1 VEEVDNIRK
10 NIDGIDEE
18 ILRLLNDRAD
28 WALKIKKTSLG
39 KTPIRPERE
48 SAIVREMVEKN
59 QGPLP
64 ADAIRQIYTQIIA
77 SFRDELQLD
86 KPVSV
91 SYLGPAGSYSE
102 AAAKKL
108 FGATIDLQPENSVSE
123 AIKAVENG
131 SVNLAVVAI
140 ENSSE
145 GAVRETHKLLQGTN
159 VKIVAEI
166 SLPITHCLISKS
178 EDISGVKKVYAHPQ
192 ALGQCRSWLATHL
205 PQAEQIPCPSNSAAA
220 ELASNNDGSAAIA
233 SREAADIYGLEVLK
247 KGINDQAGN
256 ETRFIALGNLETR
269 PTGQDKTSVVI
280 SLIDKPGALHEIL
293 GVLADA
299 GITMTRLESQ
309 PFKKNQYVFYIDFV
323 GHIHEKKVA
332 EVLDKLDKSAK
343 TCQVLGSY
351 PMEVES

>member
-1 VEEVDNIRK
+1 MEEVDDIRK
-10 NIDGIDEE
+10 NIDKIDGE
-18 ILRLLNDRAD
+18 ILKLLNDRAD

-48 SAIVREMVEKN
+48 SAVVREMVEKN

-64 ADAIRQIYTQIIA
+64 SSAIRQIYTQIIA
-77 SFRDELQLD
+77 SFRDEMQLD
-86 KPVSV
+86 KPISV

-102 AAAKKL
+102 AAAKRL
-108 FGATIDLQPENSVSE
+108 FGETIDLQPENSVSE

-145 GAVRETHKLLQGTN
+145 GAVRETHKLLQDTN

-166 SLPITHCLISKS
+166 SLPIMHCLLSKS
-178 EDISGVKKVYAHPQ
+178 ESLSGINTVYAHPQ
-192 ALGQCRSWLATHL
+192 ALGQCRNWLAAHL
-205 PQAEQIPCPSNSAAA
+205 PNAKQVPCPSNSAAA
-220 ELASNNDGSAAIA
+220 ELAGKNDGSAAIA
-233 SREAADIYGLEVLK
+233 SREAADIYGLEVLT
-247 KGINDQAGN
+247 KGINDQPGN

-269 PTGQDKTSVVI
+269 PTGHDKTSVVI

-299 GITMTRLESQ
+299 SITMTRLESQ
-309 PFKKNQYVFYIDFV
+309 PFKKNEYVFYIDFV
-323 GHIHEKKVA
+323 GHLQDKKVA
-332 EVLDKLDKSAK
+332 EVLERLDKSSK
-343 TCQVLGSY
+343 ICQVLGSY
-351 PMEVES
+351 PMEVEG